1 MGIQG
6 SVPFRRHDIVDLR
19 FTQSI
24 WHNRSVQTLCLKYRV
39 FPSKE
44 QERKLSDTLETCR
57 LVYNSLV
64 NDRVFQHETAKI
76 SVSRYEQQ
84 KMFPKWSKD
93 FPEVKTVHSQ
103 VLQNVAVRVDLAFR
117 AFFQRVKDGKPPGF
131 PRLKGKAQYDSITY
145 PQSGF
150 KVGASSVWLS
160 LQGKQTQV
168 KTKIHRAIVGKVK
181 TCTVRRY
188 GSKWYGSKWFVCF
201 SVEQE
206 DSPLPPCAEA
216 VGLDAGLNSFMAL
229 SNGKFIDNPRFFRRD
244 EKALAKAGRKQSK
257 TKERSHERRKANKV
271 LSRIHERIRNRRHDF
286 AHQTARKLVN
296 KYGMIAVEKLNVK
309 NLLGNHCLAK
319 SISDASWSMFRSLL
333 TSKAESAGREVIAVN
348 PAYTS
353 QDCSGCGYRPDGLE
367 GRTKKK
373 LSDRWHNC
381 PMCTASLD
389 RDTNAAIN
397 ILNLALR
404 GTSQAGITACQVT
417 PVEAPAFTHGE

>member
-1 MGIQG
+1 M
-6 SVPFRRHDIVDLR
+6 SFRRHDIVTLG
-19 FTQSI
+19 FTQSV
-24 WHNRSVQTLCLKYRV
+24 WYNRLVQTLCLKYRI

-44 QERKLSDTLETCR
+44 QGRKLSDTLETCR

-64 NDRVFQHETAKI
+64 NNRVFQYETAKV

-93 FPEVKTVHSQ
+93 FPEVKAVHSQ

-117 AFFQRVKDGKPPGF
+117 AFFQRVKAGKTPGF
-131 PRLKGKAQYDSITY
+131 PRLKGKGQYDSITY

-150 KVGASSVWLS
+150 KVGESSVWLS
-160 LQGKQTQV
+160 LQGKQVQV
-168 KTKIHRAIVGKVK
+168 KAKLHRAIVGTVK

-188 GSKWYGSKWFVCF
+188 GTKWFVCF

-206 DSPLPPCAEA
+206 DSPLPSCADS

-229 SNGKFIDNPRFFRRD
+229 SDGGFIDNPRFFRRD
-244 EKALAKAGRKQSK
+244 EKALAKAGRKQAK
-257 TKERSHERRKANKV
+257 TKKRSRERRKANRV

-286 AHQTARKLVN
+286 VHQTARRLVN
-296 KYGMIAVEKLNVK
+296 RFGVIAVEKLNVK
-309 NLLGNHCLAK
+309 TMLGNHCLAK
-319 SISDASWSMFRSLL
+319 SISDASWSMFRTVL
-333 TSKAESAGREVIAVN
+333 TQKAESAARDANGTVLREVIAVN

-353 QDCSGCGYRPDGLE
+353 QDCSVCGYRPDGLE

-389 RDTNAAIN
+389 RDTNAAVN
-397 ILNLALR
+397 ILNLALQ
-404 GTSQAGITACQVT
+404 GTSHGGITPCQEK
-417 PVEAPAFTHGE
+417 PVEAPAFRHGE